1 MNDVFSLLKADLDIQ
16 EKEGKPVAE
25 KLVKVSRGRFYAKLP
40 ENKLKE
46 KQDSHL
52 IPENCTEIRPPVLNV
67 ETVEKGNLGRTARKN
82 DARLLDVQKLITT
95 ATAALVNASQLHRVT
110 TALAD

>member
-52 IPENCTEIRPPVLNV
+52 IPENCTEIWAPVLIV
-67 ETVEKGNLGRTARKN
+67 EIVEKGNWDRAARKN
-82 DARLLDVQKLITT
+82 EACLLNVQKLIMT
-95 ATAALVNASQLHRVT
+95 ATAALVNASDQ
-110 TALAD
+110 